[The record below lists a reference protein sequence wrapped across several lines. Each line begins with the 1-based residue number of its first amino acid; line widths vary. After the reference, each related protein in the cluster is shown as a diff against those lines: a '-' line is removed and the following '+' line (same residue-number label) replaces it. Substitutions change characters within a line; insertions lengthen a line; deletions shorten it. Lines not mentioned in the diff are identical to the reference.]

1 MSTAAYDALPLFDHH
16 HGRPEVWPGLRVT
29 GLVSRPIAFTAAELA
44 ALPQHTL
51 VDDFNCLEGWTVPGQ
66 HWQGVPLSS
75 LLARAGPLPS
85 ARYAAISAAD
95 FTVAIPLDSGDASLN
110 HILLATRLNGAPL
123 PPEHGG
129 PCRLVSPGQDCYA
142 GVKWVDTIALAAA
155 MPPATART
163 IAQARSTPAAPAT
176 PAP

>member
-1 MSTAAYDALPLFDHH
+1 MPAAAYDALPLFDHH
-16 HGRPEVWPGLRVT
+16 HGRPAVWPGLRVT
-29 GLVSRPIAFTAAELA
+29 GLVSRPIAFTAADLA
-44 ALPQHTL
+44 ALPQRTL

-75 LLARAGPLPS
+75 LLARAGPLPN

-110 HILLATRLNGAPL
+110 HILLATRLNGAAL

-142 GVKWVDTIALAAA
+142 SVKWVDTIALAAA
-155 MPPATART
+155 MPPDTARA
-163 IAQARSTPAAPAT
+163 IAQARNAPAT